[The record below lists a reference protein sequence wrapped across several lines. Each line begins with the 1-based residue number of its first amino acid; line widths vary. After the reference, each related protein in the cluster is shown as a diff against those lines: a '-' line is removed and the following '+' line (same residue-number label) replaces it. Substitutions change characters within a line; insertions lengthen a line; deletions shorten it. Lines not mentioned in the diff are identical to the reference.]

1 MVLKTFVMA
10 ATSSR
15 MTLYILSAD
24 GNFDAAYK
32 GSQLANKEMKASLA
46 LPVCLQ
52 TRKGVVRDRPTQGWT
67 VEEASLLCTCPEG
80 QMNPAHET
88 YSFRSQTQ
96 LPRIANAEHPLSLS
110 RILNYIWCFDFF
122 FVCLVG
128 SLIWG
133 RRECGRECFLS
144 KKKFLPVF
152 HSVDPNR

>member
-52 TRKGVVRDRPTQGWT
+52 TRTGVVRDRPTQGWT
-67 VEEASLLCTCPEG
+67 VEEASLLCK
-80 QMNPAHET
+80 ASI
-88 YSFRSQTQ
+88 YSPTVQPWVGRWMY
-96 LPRIANAEHPLSLS
+96 EMHLS
-110 RILNYIWCFDFF
+110 
-122 FVCLVG
+122 
-128 SLIWG
+128 
-133 RRECGRECFLS
+133 
-144 KKKFLPVF
+144 
-152 HSVDPNR
+152 

>member
-52 TRKGVVRDRPTQGWT
+52 TRTGVVRDRPALGWT
-67 VEEASLLCTCPEG
+67 VDVC
-80 QMNPAHET
+80 
-88 YSFRSQTQ
+88 
-96 LPRIANAEHPLSLS
+96 NA
-110 RILNYIWCFDFF
+110 
-122 FVCLVG
+122 
-128 SLIWG
+128 
-133 RRECGRECFLS
+133 
-144 KKKFLPVF
+144 PVLKAK
-152 HSVDPNR
+152 